1 LRFPGWSVPSPN
13 SLRRGLT
20 PLLFHRKSLIVA
32 GICDGGSVDSGAAED
47 IDILSEVMERH
58 LRQADVERILKVLT
72 STEQHLLLQRITDLL
87 RRLSALFEISTR
99 ISESLS
105 LDVVLPRLMGIITDA
120 MNADRSS
127 LFLYDP
133 ETDTLFSRVAQGDTV
148 GEIRFPANA
157 GIAGLVFQS
166 GEGLM
171 IADAYADPRFNQ
183 EVDRRTGYRTHNI
196 LCSPLRNKRNELI
209 GVAQVLNKQSGDF
222 SDDDLSLLQILTTQ
236 AAAALE
242 NAQLFEKV
250 ERARHEEMQLLDV
263 TSAISSELQLDPLLN
278 KIITVTSEM
287 LGADRSSL
295 FIYDAK
301 ADQLWSRV
309 AQGAEIKEIRFPA
322 SAGIAGACFRSGQPL
337 HIPDAY
343 ADDRFNQEV
352 DRKTGYRTRNIL
364 CMPLFNKRGECVG
377 VMQVLNKHAGQF
389 HVTDERRLRAF
400 TAQAAIALE
409 NARLFDDVLNVKN
422 YNESILKSLSNGV
435 ITLDAE
441 RRIEKVNE
449 AARQTLRL
457 DDGCLHLTLDEV
469 FGPDNAWLEASV
481 AKVAASGRSDMALDT
496 DIRLGGEAI
505 AVNMNTVPLI
515 DIAENNIGFML
526 VFEDISREKRVKTT
540 MARYMTKEIMDKLLE
555 EGEDLLGGAAQE
567 VTILFSDIRS
577 FTTISEA
584 IGARETVSMLNGYFT
599 EMVEVIF
606 AHGGILDKYIGD
618 AIMALFGAPL
628 PGPEDADNAIA
639 VANDM
644 MRVLRR
650 LNILRASRGEAAI
663 DIGVGLSTGEVVAGN
678 IGSPKR
684 MDYTVIGD
692 SVNLASRLE
701 GANKAYGTHVLL
713 SGYTHERLKKP
724 ALTREIDLIRVKG
737 KVQPVAV
744 YEALDHFDDASFPH
758 LHRVVE
764 LFGQGVAAY
773 RRRDWAAAVGR
784 FAAALEANPADL
796 PSRIYLDRCR
806 HYADQPPAEG
816 WDGVWTMSEK

>member
-1 LRFPGWSVPSPN
+1 ME
-13 SLRRGLT
+13 T
-20 PLLFHRKSLIVA
+20 A
-32 GICDGGSVDSGAAED
+32 AAED
-47 IDILSEVMERH
+47 IDILSEVMDRH
-58 LRQADVERILKVLT
+58 LRQADVDRILKVLT
-72 STEQHLLLQRITDLL
+72 STEQHLLLHRITDLL

-99 ISESLS
+99 MSESLS
-105 LDVVLPRLMGIITDA
+105 LDVVLPRLMGIVTDA
-120 MNADRSS
+120 MTADRSS

-133 ETDTLFSRVAQGDTV
+133 DTHTLFSRVAQGDTV
-148 GEIRFPANA
+148 GEIRIPATA
-157 GIAGLVFQS
+157 GIAGMVFQS
-166 GEGLM
+166 GEGL
-171 IADAYADPRFNQ
+171 IIPDAYADTRFNP
-183 EVDRRTGYRTHNI
+183 EVDRRTGYRTRNI
-196 LCSPLRNKRNELI
+196 LCAPLRNKRNELI
-209 GVAQVLNKQSGDF
+209 GVAQVLNKHSGDF

-242 NAQLFEKV
+242 NAQLFERV

-263 TSAISSELQLDPLLN
+263 TSAISSELQLDPLLT

-287 LGADRSSL
+287 LAAERSSL
-295 FIYDAK
+295 FIYDPK

-322 SAGIAGACFRSGQPL
+322 SAGIAGACFRAGQPL

-343 ADDRFNQEV
+343 ADMRFNQEF

-389 HVTDERRLRAF
+389 SVTDERRLRAF

-435 ITLDAE
+435 ITLDAD

-449 AARQTLRL
+449 AARLLLGVDDACLHRTL
-457 DDGCLHLTLDEV
+457 DDV
-469 FGPDNAWLEASV
+469 FGADNAWLAASV
-481 AKVAASGRSDMALDT
+481 EKVAGTGKSDMALDT
-496 DIRLGGEAI
+496 DIHLAGGPV

-526 VFEDISREKRVKTT
+526 VIEDISREKRVKTT

-555 EGEDLLGGAAQE
+555 GGEDLLGGAAQE
-567 VTILFSDIRS
+567 VTVLFSDIRS

-650 LNILRASRGEAAI
+650 LNQHRRSRGEAAI
-663 DIGVGLSTGEVVAGN
+663 DIGIGLSTGEVVAGN

-692 SVNLASRLE
+692 SVNLSSRLE

-713 SGYTHERLKKP
+713 SGFTRDRLKKDT
-724 ALTREIDLIRVKG
+724 LMREIDLIRVKG
-737 KVQPVAV
+737 KRQPVSV
-744 YEALDHFDDASFPH
+744 FEALDHFDDACFPN
-758 LHRVVE
+758 LHHVAE
-764 LFGQGVAAY
+764 LFGQGVVAY
-773 RRRDWAAAVGR
+773 RRRDWTGAAGR
-784 FAAALEANPADL
+784 FATALDLNPADQ

>member
-1 LRFPGWSVPSPN
+1 MTT
-13 SLRRGLT
+13 T
-20 PLLFHRKSLIVA
+20 P
-32 GICDGGSVDSGAAED
+32 DDD
-47 IDILSEVMERH
+47 INILSEVMDRH
-58 LRQADVERILKVLT
+58 LRQSDIDRILRVLT
-72 STEQHLLLQRITDLL
+72 STDQQLLLLRITDLL

-99 ISESLS
+99 MQESLS
-105 LDVVLPRLMGIITDA
+105 LDVVLPRLMGIITEA
-120 MNADRSS
+120 LSADRSS
-127 LFLYDP
+127 LFLFDA
-133 ETDTLFSRVAQGDTV
+133 ESDTLFSRVAQGDTI
-148 GEIRFPANA
+148 GEIRFPAGA

-166 GEGLM
+166 GEGL
-171 IADAYADPRFNQ
+171 IIPDAYADPRFNQ
-183 EVDRRTGYRTHNI
+183 DVDRKTGYRTRNI
-196 LCSPLRNKRNELI
+196 LCAPLRNKRNELI
-209 GVAQVLNKQSGDF
+209 GVAQVLNKHSGDF

-250 ERARHEEMQLLDV
+250 ERARHEELQLLDV

-278 KIITVTSEM
+278 KIITVTTEM
-287 LGADRSSL
+287 LGAERSSL
-295 FIYDAK
+295 FIYDRK

-322 SAGIAGACFRSGQPL
+322 SAGIAGACFRAAAPL

-343 ADDRFNQEV
+343 ADDRFNQEF

-364 CMPLFNKRGECVG
+364 CMPLFNKAGEAVG

-389 HVTDERRLRAF
+389 TATDERRLRAF

-409 NARLFDDVLNVKN
+409 NARLFDDVLNMKN

-435 ITLDAE
+435 ITLQAD

-449 AARQTLRL
+449 AARQMLRL
-457 DDGCLHLTLDEV
+457 DDTCIHQTLDDV
-469 FGPDNAWLEASV
+469 FGPENAWLAASV
-481 AKVAASGRSDMALDT
+481 DKVAASGRSDMALDT
-496 DIRLGGEAI
+496 DIRLADGAVS
-505 AVNMNTVPLI
+505 VNMNTVPLI

-526 VFEDISREKRVKTT
+526 VIEDISREKRVKTT

-555 EGEDLLGGAAQE
+555 GGEDLLGGAAQE
-567 VTILFSDIRS
+567 VTVLFSDIRS

-606 AHGGILDKYIGD
+606 SHGGILDKYIGD

-628 PGPEDADNAIA
+628 PGPEDADNAVA

-650 LNILRASRGEAAI
+650 LNRQRIARGEAAI
-663 DIGVGLSTGEVVAGN
+663 DIGIGLSTGEVVAGN

-713 SGYTHERLKKP
+713 SGFTQRQLKKP
-724 ALTREIDLIRVKG
+724 ALVREIDLIRVKG
-737 KVQPVAV
+737 KIQPVAV
-744 YEALDHFDDASFPH
+744 FEAMGHFDDGSFPH
-758 LHRVVE
+758 LERVVE
-764 LFGQGVAAY
+764 IFGQGLEAY
-773 RRRDWAAAVGR
+773 RRRDWHGAIGR
-784 FAAALEANPADL
+784 FATALEFNPADL
-796 PSRIYLDRCR
+796 GSQIYLKRCR
-806 HYADQPPAEG
+806 HYADQPPAED

>member
-1 LRFPGWSVPSPN
+1 ME
-13 SLRRGLT
+13 T
-20 PLLFHRKSLIVA
+20 A
-32 GICDGGSVDSGAAED
+32 AAED
-47 IDILSEVMERH
+47 IDILSEVMDRH
-58 LRQADVERILKVLT
+58 LRQADVDRILKVLT
-72 STEQHLLLQRITDLL
+72 STEQHVLLRRITDLL

-99 ISESLS
+99 MSESLS
-105 LDVVLPRLMGIITDA
+105 LDVVLPRLMNIITEA
-120 MNADRSS
+120 MTADRSS

-133 ETDTLFSRVAQGDTV
+133 ESDTLFSRVAEGDTV
-148 GEIRFPANA
+148 GEIRFPASA
-157 GIAGLVFQS
+157 GIAGLVFRG
-166 GEGLM
+166 GEGLI
-171 IADAYADPRFNQ
+171 IADAYADPRFNP
-183 EVDRRTGYRTHNI
+183 EVDRRTGYRTRNI
-196 LCSPLRNKRNELI
+196 LCAPLRNKRNELI
-209 GVAQVLNKQSGDF
+209 GVAQVLNKYAGDF

-242 NAQLFEKV
+242 NAQLFERV

-263 TSAISSELQLDPLLN
+263 TSAISSELQLDPLLT

-287 LGADRSSL
+287 LGAERSSL
-295 FIYDAK
+295 FIYDPK
-301 ADQLWSRV
+301 TDQLWSRV

-322 SAGIAGACFRSGQPL
+322 SAGIAGSCFRSGQPL

-343 ADDRFNQEV
+343 ADTRFNQEF

-389 HVTDERRLRAF
+389 NVTDERRLRAF

-449 AARQTLRL
+449 AARLL
-457 DDGCLHLTLDEV
+457 LGVDDSCLHCTLDEV
-469 FGPDNAWLEASV
+469 FGADNAWLAASV
-481 AKVAASGRSDMALDT
+481 DKVAGTGRSDMALDT
-496 DIRLGGEAI
+496 DIHLTGGPV

-526 VFEDISREKRVKTT
+526 VIEDISREKRVKTT

-555 EGEDLLGGAAQE
+555 GGEDLLGGAAQE
-567 VTILFSDIRS
+567 VTVLFSDIRS

-628 PGPEDADNAIA
+628 PGPEDADNAVA

-650 LNILRASRGEAAI
+650 LNTLRLARGEAAI
-663 DIGVGLSTGEVVAGN
+663 DIGIGLSTGEVVAGN

-692 SVNLASRLE
+692 SVNLSSRLE
-701 GANKAYGTHVLL
+701 GANKAYGTHVLM
-713 SGYTHERLKKP
+713 SGFTRGRLKKP
-724 ALTREIDLIRVKG
+724 GLVREIDLIRVKG

-744 YEALDHFDDASFPH
+744 FEALDHFDEASFPH
-758 LHRVVE
+758 LARVTD

-773 RRRDWAAAVGR
+773 RRRDWSAAVGR
-784 FAAALEANPADL
+784 FATALDFNPADL

-806 HYADQPPAEG
+806 HYADHPPADG